1 MTDLDRD
8 TDDAKELKRLRR
20 ERADAANKA
29 AADKAAEDE
38 AEKAEARK
46 FDDEVPVDDPPADTQ
61 LHEMKRQRALADAS
75 KPIEPAVEA
84 FWSTDPDKVKA
95 REAIQKAYRDASR
108 EGSSQEAEGELLRRW
123 RTLDEKF
130 VNAAADM
137 LRSGRQGLV
146 AQPLKHKDSHLVTW
160 INTYLAKGQ
169 GGKAVV
175 RDVLVQR
182 QQLKTRLTGRLGPRE
197 KARQEAIEDTKRW
210 ETAYGRWSAPGKEIA
225 AVMASYADRIDQLNA
240 DINTNTN
247 NNRDQAIFSF
257 WFEVA
262 PSHLQL
268 RPAKLANEP
277 PKAKDGK
284 ATAKA
289 DEASGAKAEPTVVSN
304 DIAPGVTEIWNA
316 LKSDFPELLPY
327 FQTGAERG
335 DGSVYLID
343 PDELPKKRENVLT
356 AWQEAAQRQAV
367 AEADYA
373 TRPDAAGDLKPR
385 YDKLK
390 DDGWVKGTREALAP
404 PKP

>member
-1 MTDLDRD
+1 MPDEPE
-8 TDDAKELKRLRR
+8 TDDVKELKILRR
-20 ERADAANKA
+20 EKAAGKA
-29 AADKAAEDE
+29 AAEQAAADRDAAE
-38 AEKAEARK
+38 AAEAAK
-46 FDDEVPVDDPPADTQ
+46 FDDAVPVDDPPADTQ
-61 LHEMKRQRALADAS
+61 LHEMKRQRALADAN

-84 FWSTDPDKVKA
+84 FWSSDPDKLKA
-95 REAIQKAYRDASR
+95 REAIEKAYREAAR
-108 EGSSQEAEGELLRRW
+108 EGSNHQAEGELLRKW
-123 RTLDEKF
+123 RTLDDKF

-146 AQPLKHKDSHLVTW
+146 AQPLRQKDSHLVTW

-169 GGKAVV
+169 DGKAVV

-197 KARQEAIEDTKRW
+197 KKRQEAIEDTKRW

-277 PKAKDGK
+277 PKAKDGE
-284 ATAKA
+284 ATAKT
-289 DEASGAKAEPTVVSN
+289 DDASGAKTAPTVVSN

-327 FQTGAERG
+327 FQTGADRG

-343 PDELPKKRENVLT
+343 PDELATKRQNVLT
-356 AWQEAAQRQAV
+356 AWQEAAQRQAA

-373 TRPDAAGDLKPR
+373 TRPDATADLKPR